1 MGFMNT
7 INIVGSGLTAQ
18 QLRLDIVAEN
28 VTNSQ
33 TTRVENGE
41 GAYRRK
47 MVVFEAVSGRDTF
60 RDVMARAVSAA
71 VPNTDRKSV
80 V

>member
-28 VTNSQ
+28 VTNPQ
-33 TTRVENGE
+33 TPRT
-41 GAYRRK
+41 
-47 MVVFEAVSGRDTF
+47 
-60 RDVMARAVSAA
+60 
-71 VPNTDRKSV
+71 
-80 V
+80 